1 LYVYNITAHGEGSA
15 MSKRQVQYSGSVH
28 DDAER
33 DAVLRVLDGG
43 VRAFAIG
50 KHVAEMERRV
60 AELFGKSSGVMVN
73 SGSSALFLAVE
84 LLDLP
89 PGSEIITATCTFSTD
104 ISSIVRAGHVPVLVD
119 IEPDTFNADVSR
131 IEEMISPKTRAILL
145 PNLIGNAPDWDAVQA
160 IADRHDLLV
169 IEDSCD
175 ALGATLRDTPTGTRS
190 DISLTSFA
198 NSHIIT
204 CAGNGG
210 MVVLDDERLR
220 DRGLLLRRW
229 GRRSEIQLYG
239 SRKGERDF
247 WEDLDGLRY
256 DSLFIFDE
264 LGWNFEPSELGAAF
278 GLVQLDKLGANY
290 ERRQRNFARYME
302 LFRQHEDRFVLPRTT
317 DGLHTAW
324 LCYPI
329 VVRPDAGFTRSDM
342 QRFLE
347 ERGVDTRTV
356 WTGNVARQPMMKNV
370 TYRSPAGGMPNADA
384 VMAGGMILPVGHA
397 LDDDAIDYVRE
408 HVSAFLATQ

>member
-1 LYVYNITAHGEGSA
+1 MSAESMKRILYA
-15 MSKRQVQYSGSVH
+15 GSVH
-28 DDAER
+28 DQAER

-43 VRAFAIG
+43 ARAFAIG

-60 AELFGKSSGVMVN
+60 AELFGKASGLMVN

-89 PGSEIITATCTFSTD
+89 PSSEIITATCTFSTD
-104 ISSIVRAGHVPVLVD
+104 ISAIVRAGHVPVLID
-119 IEPDTFNADVSR
+119 IEPDTFNADVAR

-145 PNLIGNAPDWDAVQA
+145 PNLVGNAPDWDAVRA

-169 IEDSCD
+169 VEDSCD
-175 ALGATLRDTPTGTRS
+175 ALGATLRGTPTGTRS
-190 DISLTSFA
+190 DLSLTSFA

-210 MVVLDDERLR
+210 MVLLDDERLR

-229 GRRSEIQLYG
+229 GRRSEVQLYG
-239 SRKGERDF
+239 SRRGERDF
-247 WEDLDGLRY
+247 WEDLDGIRY
-256 DSLFIFDE
+256 DNLFIFDE
-264 LGWNFEPSELGAAF
+264 LGWNFEPSEMGAAF
-278 GLVQLDKLGANY
+278 GLAQLDKLGANH
-290 ERRQRNFARYME
+290 ERRQRNFALYTE
-302 LFRQHEDRFVLPRTT
+302 LFRRHEDRFVLPRTT

-324 LCYPI
+324 LSYPI

-342 QRFLE
+342 QLFLE

-356 WTGNVARQPMMKNV
+356 WTGNVARQPMMKGV
-370 TYRSPAGGMPNADA
+370 TFRAPAGGMPNADA
-384 VMAGGMILPVGHA
+384 VMAGGLILPMGHG
-397 LDDDAIDYVRE
+397 LDDAAIDYVRE
-408 HVSAFLATQ
+408 RVEAFLATV

>member
-1 LYVYNITAHGEGSA
+1 MSTKDTKRDTKRILYA
-15 MSKRQVQYSGSVH
+15 GSVH
-28 DDAER
+28 DEAEK

-60 AELFGKSSGVMVN
+60 AGLFGKAGGVMVN

-119 IEPDTFNADVSR
+119 IEPDTFNADVER

-145 PNLIGNAPDWDAVQA
+145 PNLIGNAPDWDAVRA
-160 IADRHDLLV
+160 IAERHDLLV
-169 IEDSCD
+169 VEDSCD
-175 ALGATLRDTPTGTRS
+175 ALGATLRGTPTGTRS

-239 SRKGERDF
+239 SRQGERDF
-247 WEDLDGLRY
+247 WEDLDGIRY
-256 DSLFIFDE
+256 DNLFIFDE

-278 GLVQLDKLGANY
+278 GLAQLDKLDANY
-290 ERRQRNFARYME
+290 ERRHRNFDRYTE
-302 LFRQHEDRFVLPRTT
+302 LFRQHEDRFVLPRTA

-329 VVRPDAGFTRSDM
+329 VVRPDAGFGRSDL
-342 QRFLE
+342 QLFLE
-347 ERGVDTRTV
+347 ERHVDTRTV
-356 WTGNVARQPMMKNV
+356 WTGNVARQPMMKDV
-370 TYRSPAGGMPNADA
+370 TFRAPTGGMPNADA
-384 VMAGGMILPVGHA
+384 VMTGGMILPVGHA
-397 LDDDAIDYVRE
+397 LGDEAIDYVRDQ
-408 HVSAFLATQ
+408 VADFLATR

>member
-1 LYVYNITAHGEGSA
+1 MSTNDSARAIT
-15 MSKRQVQYSGSVH
+15 RVLYSGSVH
-28 DDAER
+28 DQAEK

-60 AELFGKSSGVMVN
+60 AGLFGKAQGVMVN

-119 IEPDTFNADVSR
+119 IEPDTFNADVER

-145 PNLIGNAPDWDAVQA
+145 PNLIGNAPDWDAVRA
-160 IADRHDLLV
+160 IAERHDLLV
-169 IEDSCD
+169 VEDSCD
-175 ALGATLRDTPTGTRS
+175 ALGATLRGTPTGARS

-239 SRKGERDF
+239 SRQGERDF
-247 WEDLDGLRY
+247 WEDLDGIRY
-256 DSLFIFDE
+256 DNLFIFDE

-278 GLVQLDKLGANY
+278 GLAQLDKLDANY
-290 ERRQRNFARYME
+290 GRRHRNFDRYTE

-317 DGLHTAW
+317 DDLHTAW

-329 VVRPDAGFTRSDM
+329 VVRPDAGFERSDL
-342 QRFLE
+342 QLFLE
-347 ERGVDTRTV
+347 ERHVDTRTV
-356 WTGNVARQPMMKNV
+356 WTGNVARQPMMKDV
-370 TYRSPAGGMPNADA
+370 TFRAPAGGMPNADA
-384 VMAGGMILPVGHA
+384 VMTGGMILPVGHA
-397 LDDDAIDYVRE
+397 LGDEAIDYVRDQ
-408 HVSAFLATQ
+408 VADFLATR